1 MAATPQYAVMNFI
14 GRVSGRNYPVDVYLS
29 DVNGALARFDGGGG
43 ASTTSPD
50 YWAAPG
56 EPVTLLD
63 FAIVAGMVDTTK
75 AEITVNGRSTGG
87 FLRYA
92 MHLTT
97 AAMRPLQS
105 ITLRPGATFRAIQR
119 A

>member
-1 MAATPQYAVMNFI
+1 MAATPQFAVMNFI
-14 GRVSGRNYPVDVYLS
+14 GRVSGRNYPVDVYLT
-29 DVNGALARFDGGGG
+29 DVAGALVRFDGGGG
-43 ASTTSPD
+43 SSATSPD

-63 FAIVAGMVDTTK
+63 FAIVTGMVDTNK
-75 AEITVNGRSTGG
+75 IELTVNGRSTGG

-97 AAMRPLQS
+97 SALRPLQS
-105 ITLRPGATFRAIQR
+105 ITLRPGATLRAIQR